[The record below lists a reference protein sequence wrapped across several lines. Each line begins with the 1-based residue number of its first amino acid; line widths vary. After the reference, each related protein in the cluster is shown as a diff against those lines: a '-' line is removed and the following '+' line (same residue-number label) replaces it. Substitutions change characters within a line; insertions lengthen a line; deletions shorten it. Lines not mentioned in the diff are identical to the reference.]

1 MQVCVEV
8 IANISI
14 LVQKRSRLIVNHE
27 LFTHSRTFCS
37 QIVSTSQ
44 VGNRDTLAAVF
55 SPNPIAVGQV
65 YADSTT
71 RIEVASKH
79 GSTDDLRT
87 HALARLLLETL
98 INWRVLFEPPS
109 IVAQSFGSQC
119 CFVVDDVHIA
129 LPACLQSK
137 RVSIDFGEAISEI
150 HFALRLVHPKDG
162 IFVEGLQVS
171 CPIELHQLVYD
182 SLLLVVLGI
191 STSLAQYLA
200 NAVDCFAIKASTLPD
215 ILVERAILFAFQT
228 TVQTQHR
235 RPVRI
240 DLALH
245 VCIERFRFSLT
256 DAFCIVVARRSE
268 QQVLAISLI
277 DALRHYIRVEDEVQY
292 CLLSVVRCP

>member
-1 MQVCVEV
+1 MALLNANHLCQQSVHQVAVVLRFVGLFVWCQPQLDELLVGYIIEAKEVCSSFLDGASISAQSIGIHSRQQLTASVPKTLMQVCVEV

-14 LVQKRSRLIVNHE
+14 LVQKRPRLIVNHE
-27 LFTHSRTFCS
+27 LFTHPRTFCS
-37 QIVSTSQ
+37 LIVSTSQ

-55 SPNPIAVGQV
+55 SPNPIAIRQV
-65 YADSTT
+65 YSDSTT
-71 RIEVASKH
+71 GIEVASKH

-87 HALARLLLETL
+87 HTLARLLLEAL

-129 LPACLQSK
+129 LPACFESK
-137 RVSIDFGEAISEI
+137 RVAIDFGEAIGEI

-191 STSLAQYLA
+191 STSLA
-200 NAVDCFAIKASTLPD
+200 
-215 ILVERAILFAFQT
+215 
-228 TVQTQHR
+228 
-235 RPVRI
+235 
-240 DLALH
+240 
-245 VCIERFRFSLT
+245 
-256 DAFCIVVARRSE
+256 
-268 QQVLAISLI
+268 
-277 DALRHYIRVEDEVQY
+277 
-292 CLLSVVRCP
+292 